1 MAYGKYP
8 TCLHLKCT
16 ACGYVSALDALCNE
30 KLIGLQSCITEAQK
44 YEKAMSKEKSNKRK
58 SVSISE
64 PPQITLQAY
73 VEDALNED
81 ATAVALVSAP
91 PRAPSPPPS
100 AGGPPTV
107 NVFDFLVNEETPNAS
122 RMSLNVPREQMQ
134 MVAHAP
140 PLFKSATTSPHDTDQ
155 ELDWEDS
162 GGEEARRGDVGETG
176 FEYGVEPVPTGNY
189 EMYRTPAPKK
199 APYTGDRKS
208 LSTDKK
214 RKRQVEDLDLTQA
227 RRSSQEL
234 DEEMPDI
241 DHERRGLHTG
251 LTGGL
256 TGLMSMAK
264 FPPSPEYS
272 AGSGPEPSPLSPA
285 KRKRATLNGATVERR
300 GRAANGQLVKVR
312 KIRRAS
318 DESRPRKHHRSH
330 KHRDHED
337 QERLK
342 RPMKAIE
349 YHRNASPNSNNAT
362 QLVIY
367 QQNRAE
373 MFLGFVTK
381 GPESEHG
388 YSLNKALKRY
398 HRERGE
404 RGLGKQEEEKELFKN
419 LRLKR
424 NERGEVVVFIEQER

>member
-1 MAYGKYP
+1 M
-8 TCLHLKCT
+8 
-16 ACGYVSALDALCNE
+16 
-30 KLIGLQSCITEAQK
+30 
-44 YEKAMSKEKSNKRK
+44 
-58 SVSISE
+58 
-64 PPQITLQAY
+64 
-73 VEDALNED
+73 
-81 ATAVALVSAP
+81 VSAP

-100 AGGPPTV
+100 ARVAPPV
-107 NVFDFLVNEETPNAS
+107 NVFDFLVNDATPNAS
-122 RMSLNVPREQMQ
+122 RMSLGTTQEQMQ

-140 PLFKSATTSPHDTDQ
+140 PLFKSSTTSPHDT
-155 ELDWEDS
+155 EGEAEWE
-162 GGEEARRGDVGETG
+162 EEEDDDDDGYEYDMEPMSAEGRDVYT
-176 FEYGVEPVPTGNY
+176 
-189 EMYRTPAPKK
+189 TPAHKTITYE
-199 APYTGDRKS
+199 AEAKS

-227 RRSSQEL
+227 CRSSQEL
-234 DEEMPDI
+234 DDEMQEDDQDDRPV
-241 DHERRGLHTG
+241 LHSG

-256 TGLMSMAK
+256 NRLMSMSK

-312 KIRRAS
+312 KVRRSS

-330 KHRDHED
+330 KHKEPED
-337 QERLK
+337 PERSR

-349 YHRNASPNSNNAT
+349 YHRTTSPNANDGN
-362 QLVIY
+362 QLVVY
-367 QQNRAE
+367 HRRAE
-373 MFLGFVTK
+373 MFLSFITK

-404 RGLGKQEEEKELFKN
+404 HGLGKQEEEKELFKS

-424 NERGEVVVFIEQER
+424 NERGEVVLLLGNEK